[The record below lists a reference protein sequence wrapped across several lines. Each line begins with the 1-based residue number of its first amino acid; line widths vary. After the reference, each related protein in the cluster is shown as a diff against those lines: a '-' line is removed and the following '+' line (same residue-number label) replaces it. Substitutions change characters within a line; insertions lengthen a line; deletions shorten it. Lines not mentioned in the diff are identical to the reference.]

1 MSDPLLKSEV
11 HAERNTGILATGYDS
26 RIQTYITGQGT
37 PFASGYAKNHILRD
51 LNRRLYNYG
60 LSSYISDDYD
70 AGFRSTTLTGILAA
84 GGGGGGA
91 VALLLDVYTNA
102 YGAYS
107 VRRLRT
113 AYSGP
118 CLRIREDG
126 GDTEID
132 IPFNGNSI
140 DQAAIISHC
149 GANNGYVTTW
159 YDQSGNEKNI
169 TQSTA
174 ANQPL
179 IFNGSAVSTD
189 DNGNVQLEFDGAND
203 SLLYQ
208 EPNAGAND
216 TSEFWVGEIATN
228 NRGDYC
234 WGGGDFGAGQGYAVF
249 LNNNGV
255 DRIVLTYSLSTGN
268 KPEVDTNGS
277 NITNNDPFLIVVR
290 RNYSGRTANLK
301 LNNDDELYSA
311 VSSTGTTIHEGL
323 VLMGKFNS
331 GREYME
337 GKVSEFIRFNEE
349 ISDAIATSIANDINE
364 EYTLYV

>member
-1 MSDPLLKSEV
+1 MLLLGNG
-11 HAERNTGILATGYDS
+11 RPRS
-26 RIQTYITGQGT
+26 R
-37 PFASGYAKNHILRD
+37 
-51 LNRRLYNYG
+51 
-60 LSSYISDDYD
+60 
-70 AGFRSTTLTGILAA
+70 
-84 GGGGGGA
+84 GGGEGI
-91 VALLLDVYTNA
+91 VLLLDLVSSLSRYS
-102 YGAYS
+102 AYS
-107 VRRLRT
+107 VRRLT
-113 AYSGP
+113 TSYAGD
-118 CLRIREDG
+118 CLRVREDG
-126 GDTEID
+126 GDTEAD

-189 DNGNVQLEFDGAND
+189 DNGNVQLQFDGAND
-203 SLLYQ
+203 SLKYQ
-208 EPNAGAND
+208 EGNAGAND
-216 TSEFWVGEIATN
+216 TSEIWVGEIATN
-228 NRGDYC
+228 NRFDYC
-234 WGGGDFGAGQGYAVF
+234 WGGGDFGAGQGYAVL

-255 DRIVLTYSLSTGN
+255 DRIVLSYDLSTGN
-268 KPEVDTNGS
+268 KPLVDTNNS

>member
-1 MSDPLLKSEV
+1 MFINQFGIWASQVADSTGETYNLTQEGSDLILLEGNSDELLTEAYPDIYRV
-11 HAERNTGILATGYDS
+11 LQEGAFPIFQEDGA
-26 RIQTYITGQGT
+26 
-37 PFASGYAKNHILRD
+37 
-51 LNRRLYNYG
+51 RL
-60 LSSYISDDYD
+60 LQEDY
-70 AGFRSTTLTGILAA
+70 
-84 GGGGGGA
+84 
-91 VALLLDVYTNA
+91 VPPPLLLDTYSTDVYA
-102 YGAYS
+102 AYS
-107 VRRLRT
+107 VRELNRS
-113 AYSGP
+113 YSGD

-132 IPFNGNSI
+132 IGFSDGWI
-140 DQAAIISHC
+140 DTAAIASHC

-203 SLLYQ
+203 SLLYS
-208 EPNAGAND
+208 EANAGAND
-216 TSEFWVGEIATN
+216 TSEIWVGEIATN
-228 NRGDYC
+228 NRFDYC
-234 WGGGDFGAGQGYAVF
+234 WGGGDFGAGQGYAVM

-255 DRIVLTYSLSTGN
+255 DRIVLRYDLSTGN

-311 VSSTGTTIHEGL
+311 VSSTGTVIHEGL
-323 VLMGKFNS
+323 LLMGKFNS
-331 GREYME
+331 GTNYTE

-349 ISDAIATSIANDINE
+349 ISDAIATSIANDING